1 MRNHV
6 LLTGATGMVGTALI
20 KKLLQDGH
28 QVSILS
34 RHKKTIPGVEVF
46 VWDVHKGLIEETAF
60 TGVTTIIHL
69 AGENIA
75 EGKWTEQR
83 KREIIDSRVES
94 TTLLYQTLGKIKHD
108 VKSFISASA
117 VGYYGDCGDEIL
129 TEQTPSGFGF
139 LPECCVA
146 WEKSV
151 DRGKTLGLRIVKFRT
166 GVVLS
171 KKEGALPAMA
181 LPVKLFAGAPLG
193 TGKQWVPWIHLDDM
207 VSMYLNAINDIT
219 IMGTFNAC
227 APYPVTNATFT
238 KALGKVL
245 HRPIWPFAV
254 PAKILELLLGEMSI
268 VALSSTN
275 TSAQK
280 ILNTGFSFKFNQLE
294 PALSDIYSS

>member
-20 KKLLQDGH
+20 KKLLQEGH

-34 RHKKTIPGVEVF
+34 RHQQKISGVNVF
-46 VWDVHKGLIEETAF
+46 LWDVQKAAIDESAF
-60 TGVTTIIHL
+60 QGVTTIIHL

-75 EGKWTEQR
+75 DGKWTEKR
-83 KREIIDSRVES
+83 KKEIINSRVES
-94 TTLLYQTLGKIKHD
+94 TALLYQTLGKIKHD
-108 VKSFISASA
+108 VSSFISASA

-129 TEQTPSGFGF
+129 TEETPAGFGF

-151 DRGKTLGLRIVKFRT
+151 DRGKTLGLRIVKLRT

-171 KKEGALPAMA
+171 KKQGALPAMA
-181 LPVKLFAGAPLG
+181 QPIKFFAGAPLG
-193 TGKQWVPWIHLDDM
+193 TGTQWVPWIHLDDM
-207 VSMYLNAINDIT
+207 VSMYMYALKDIT

-227 APYPVTNATFT
+227 APYPVTNATLT
-238 KALGKVL
+238 KALGTVL
-245 HRPIWPFAV
+245 HRPIWPFSV
-254 PAKILELLLGEMSI
+254 PSKILELLLGEMSV

-294 PALSDIYSS
+294 AALSDIYN

>member
-20 KKLLQDGH
+20 KKLLQEGH
-28 QVSILS
+28 LVSILS
-34 RHKKTIPGVEVF
+34 RHQKKISGVNVF
-46 VWDVHKGLIEETAF
+46 LWDVQKAAIDERAF
-60 TGVTTIIHL
+60 QGVTTIIHL
-69 AGENIA
+69 AGEPIA
-75 EGKWTEQR
+75 DGKWTEKR
-83 KREIIDSRVES
+83 KKEIINSRVES
-94 TTLLYQTLGKIKHD
+94 TALLYQTLGKIKHD
-108 VKSFISASA
+108 VSSFISASA

-129 TEQTPSGFGF
+129 TEETPAGFGF

-151 DRGKTLGLRIVKFRT
+151 DRGKTLGLRIVKLRT

-171 KKEGALPAMA
+171 KKDGALPAMA
-181 LPVKLFAGAPLG
+181 QPVKFFAGAPLG

-207 VSMYLNAINDIT
+207 VSMYMYALKDIT

-227 APYPVTNATFT
+227 APYPVTNATLT
-238 KALGKVL
+238 KALGTVL
-245 HRPIWPFAV
+245 HRPIWPFSV
-254 PAKILELLLGEMSI
+254 PSKILELMLGEMSV

-280 ILNTGFSFKFNQLE
+280 ILDTGFSFKFNQLE
-294 PALSDIYSS
+294 AALSDIYN